1 MNVSWPVLSKLAKTA
16 HSVASGRVPDLLNPA
31 SLNARCKP
39 LQYSNERAKRVLGWA
54 PTIQWRDGLRAAREV
69 AA

>member
-1 MNVSWPVLSKLAKTA
+1 MARTA
-16 HSVASGRVPDLLNPA
+16 NRVAGRRVPDLLNPA

-39 LQYSNERAKRVLGWA
+39 LRYSNERAKRVLGWA